1 MKKSYFLIILSI
13 VISSL
18 AYSQENPKINK
29 KVLFNSL
36 NNIEAAKLSFKKA
49 EKYYR
54 KGRGTYDE
62 ALKHYL
68 KVYEYNPNVPALN
81 FKIGMCYIWT
91 SDRKASLKYLLKSN
105 PEVSDLYYL
114 ALGRA
119 YQYNLMFDKAKD
131 AYDDYIN
138 SMKKWKRNDAFKLH
152 NQLVS
157 ECNVGKEILQDSLPV
172 FITNMGPI
180 VNSYYDEYG
189 AVLSPGDS
197 LMYFTT
203 RRPDEEPNKRV
214 SRFKFD
220 ERVLEANNNGL
231 YDDVAYVDDI
241 PELDFRVNT
250 SIAGFSKKENRIYYY
265 KGKMHNGRIYS
276 AIYDYETERW
286 VKKRAL
292 RGGINHIAYKETS
305 ISFDKFGTA
314 YFVAERRGGL
324 GGKDIWMATEKKPN
338 VYNKPVNL
346 GAIINTPFD
355 EEGVYISPDGKTMY
369 FSSKGRRGMG
379 GFDVYKSEKNSS
391 GYWTEPV
398 NMGYPINTTADE
410 LFYYPTNDTMIAI
423 YSTTRSDSYG
433 GLDIYK
439 IKKDPRIPFKL
450 IGAVTDMETGEI
462 LPASVNLYDANTQA
476 LVKSATV
483 DTLSEIYLMNFED
496 VGDYFVQVDYE
507 GYKTVT
513 ADIEKPETKHA
524 TVVKDF
530 VLEALKH
537 PFTLIGNIT
546 DIDKGTPLS
555 ASLTFKLV
563 QKESADSISTDS
575 IITRAVADSTGK
587 YSITFGDKFDMII
600 EVTAEDYFSVDIP
613 INAVNEVDNIIT
625 KDIALKRSR
634 IEYNLIGRVLEKDGI
649 TPVRAALSFYHQGS
663 SEPFKIVVSD
673 SVTGKYSMVTEEEG
687 AFMIEVE
694 ATNYFFMDTIYKFPQ
709 DETFAKQD
717 FYIKKMR
724 AGVKF
729 VVQNILFNT
738 GKATLKPSSFEE
750 LNKLAI
756 LLIRNPDVRIEIS
769 GHTDNVGSASIN
781 KRISKMRALAVR
793 NYIISRG
800 VEADRIEYQG
810 YGFDQPIAPNNTKEG
825 RAANRRVEVKI
836 L

>member
-1 MKKSYFLIILSI
+1 MKKSYILIILS
-13 VISSL
+13 VIISFL
-18 AYSQENPKINK
+18 AHSQENPRINK

-36 NNIEAAKLSFKKA
+36 NNIEAAKTSFKKA

-81 FKIGMCYIWT
+81 FKIAICYIWT
-91 SDRKASLKYLLKSN
+91 SDRKAALKYILESG
-105 PEVSDLYYL
+105 PEVSDIYYL
-114 ALGRA
+114 ALGRS
-119 YQYNLMFDKAKD
+119 YQYNLMFDEAKD
-131 AYDDYIN
+131 AYDDWIN
-138 SMKKWKRNDAFKLH
+138 SLKKWKRNDAFQLH
-152 NQLVS
+152 NQLIS
-157 ECNVGKEILQDSLPV
+157 ECNVGKEIRQDSLPV
-172 FITNMGPI
+172 FITNLGPI

-189 AVLSPGDS
+189 AILSPGDS

-220 ERVLEANNNGL
+220 ERVLEANNNGI
-231 YDDVAYVDDI
+231 YDAVAYVDDI
-241 PELDFRVNT
+241 PELDFNVNV
-250 SIAGFSKKENRIYYY
+250 SIAGFSRKENRIYYY
-265 KGKMHNGRIYS
+265 KGRRQNGRIYS

-292 RGGINHIAYKETS
+292 KGGVNHIAYKETS
-305 ISFDKFGTA
+305 ISFDDAGTA
-314 YFVAERRGGL
+314 YFVATRRGGV

-338 VYNKPVNL
+338 VYNKPVNM

-355 EEGVYISPDGKTMY
+355 EEGVYITPDGNTLY

-379 GFDVYKSEKNSS
+379 GFDVYKSTKNSS
-391 GYWTEPV
+391 GFWTEPT
-398 NMGYPINTTADE
+398 NIGYPINTTADE
-410 LFYYPTNDTMIAI
+410 LFYHPTSDTMIAI

-439 IKKDPRIPFKL
+439 IQKDPRIPFKL

-462 LPASVNLYDANTQA
+462 LPASVNLYDKNTQE
-476 LVKSATV
+476 LLRSASV
-483 DTLSEIYLMNFED
+483 DTLSGIYLMNFED
-496 VGDYFVQVDYE
+496 VGDFFVQVDYE

-530 VLEALKH
+530 TLEALKH
-537 PFTLIGNIT
+537 PFTLIGKIT

-563 QKESADSISTDS
+563 AGMDSIGADS
-575 IITRAVADSTGK
+575 IITRAVADSTGN
-587 YSITFGDKFDMII
+587 YSITFEDKFDMILQ
-600 EVTAEDYFSVDIP
+600 VTTEDYFSVEVP
-613 INAVNEVDNIIT
+613 INAINEVDNIIT
-625 KDIALKRSR
+625 KDVALKRSR
-634 IEYNLIGRVLEKDGI
+634 IEYNLVGRVLANDGV
-649 TPVRAALSFYHQGS
+649 TPVRSALTFYHQGE
-663 SEPFKIVVSD
+663 SEPFKIIVSD
-673 SVTGKYSMVTEEEG
+673 STTGKYSMLTEEEG

-694 ATNYFFMDTIYKFPQ
+694 ATNYFFMDTIYKFPAG
-709 DETFAKQD
+709 ETFAKQD
-717 FYIKKMR
+717 FYLKKMK

-738 GKATLKPSSFEE
+738 GKATLKPSSFDE

-810 YGFDQPIAPNNTKEG
+810 YGFDQPIAPNTTVEG